1 MKVID
6 RVGRWICE
14 VMGMVSKKIKIKKN
28 WIPWRRIDQNV
39 EEYRDNVVQIS
50 IDEYVK
56 YWNCIQ

>member
-39 EEYRDNVVQIS
+39 EEYRDNVEQIS

-56 YWNCIQ
+56 YWNGIQ